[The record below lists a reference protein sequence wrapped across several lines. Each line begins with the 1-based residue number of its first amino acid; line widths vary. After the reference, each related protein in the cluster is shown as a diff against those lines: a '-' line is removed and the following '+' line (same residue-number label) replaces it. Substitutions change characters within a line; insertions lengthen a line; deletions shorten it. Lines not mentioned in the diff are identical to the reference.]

1 MRELNKV
8 ELEEV
13 NGGIGLGFGQEA
25 GGMLGGGIG
34 AIVDWANGK
43 NTGAAIA
50 GGALG
55 AGIGAIVDASI
66 AGATSVAEWGVGL
79 GGYIASTVG
88 KGISDIG
95 NAILGLFNPFK

>member
-1 MRELNKV
+1 MRELNNV

-25 GGMLGGGIG
+25 GGLLGGGIG
-34 AIVDWANGK
+34 AVVDWSNGS
-43 NTGAAIA
+43 NTGAANV
-50 GGALG
+50 GALLG
-55 AGIGAIVDASI
+55 GGIGAVVDASV
-66 AGATSVAEWGVGL
+66 AGLTSVAEWGVGL

-95 NAILGLFNPFK
+95 NAIIGMFNPFK